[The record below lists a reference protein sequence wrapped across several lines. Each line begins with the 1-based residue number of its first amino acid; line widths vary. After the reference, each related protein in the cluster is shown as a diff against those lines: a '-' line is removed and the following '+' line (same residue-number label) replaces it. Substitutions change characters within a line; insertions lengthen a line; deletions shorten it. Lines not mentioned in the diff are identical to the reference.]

1 MNQEQFYDSFLPSFV
16 ISLVLAL
23 RCTHFFAPIPIPLP
37 PTIVLCFTH

>member
-23 RCTHFFAPIPIPLP
+23 RCTHFFTPIPLP
-37 PTIVLCFTH
+37 PIIVLCFTH